1 MNTFELCAS
10 EFVVY
15 KGATCALQILQLQVL
30 QEEFQTKN
38 LHFRRESSV
47 KKVTNS
53 FLSYI

>member
-1 MNTFELCAS
+1 MDTFELCAS

-47 KKVTNS
+47 KVTNS